1 MRRTRVRDAI
11 IPERSGANGRSRM
24 SHDADVPEADAAEQ
38 ERAWDEHEESPPKRH
53 IPPDAPEADF
63 LDQMRDAD
71 LEDEDRQ

>member
-1 MRRTRVRDAI
+1 
-11 IPERSGANGRSRM
+11 M

-38 ERAWDEHEESPPKRH
+38 ERDWDEHEEPPPKGH
-53 IPPDAPEADF
+53 IPPDAPEADY

>member
-1 MRRTRVRDAI
+1 
-11 IPERSGANGRSRM
+11 M

-38 ERAWDEHEESPPKRH
+38 EREWKEKEHEESRPERH
-53 IPPDAPEADF
+53 IPPDAPEADY

>member
-1 MRRTRVRDAI
+1 
-11 IPERSGANGRSRM
+11 M

-38 ERAWDEHEESPPKRH
+38 EREWEEHEESPPERH
-53 IPPDAPEADF
+53 IPPDAPEADY